1 MTPGSF
7 RVLPS
12 SCLGIDIGTS
22 ALKVMELSRWGKRL
36 SVKNYGEMQ
45 AGSLYDRPFRTA
57 EKNSLSLSSKD
68 LARALQGIIEEAK
81 MQTRRAVFSIPDFSS
96 FFAHF
101 ELPPMADEEIPQAV
115 QYEARKFVPIPFSEV
130 TFDWQIINNRKGV
143 RKNDPAKILLV
154 AVPNEVINQYRE
166 IAELAKLRLLTLEAE
181 VFCVIRSC
189 AREAKG
195 SVILLDMGVQT
206 TTINVVTDGILR
218 NSRSV
223 DLGGGSFAERVSQSF
238 SIDRKRA
245 EEQKNLKGL
254 ADPQIFQ
261 ILAPLL
267 DEVVAD
273 IRRVE
278 EGFRSEGP
286 VVNRAEVNGEHQKK
300 IGKILLAGGSALLPG
315 LAPYLKD
322 ALGIETQIADPF
334 REIFYLPALESR
346 IKSMGPAW
354 AVSAGAALRGLE

>member
-1 MTPGSF
+1 
-7 RVLPS
+7 
-12 SCLGIDIGTS
+12 
-22 ALKVMELSRWGKRL
+22 
-36 SVKNYGEMQ
+36 
-45 AGSLYDRPFRTA
+45 
-57 EKNSLSLSSKD
+57 
-68 LARALQGIIEEAK
+68 
-81 MQTRRAVFSIPDFSS
+81 
-96 FFAHF
+96 
-101 ELPPMADEEIPQAV
+101 
-115 QYEARKFVPIPFSEV
+115 
-130 TFDWQIINNRKGV
+130 
-143 RKNDPAKILLV
+143 
-154 AVPNEVINQYRE
+154 
-166 IAELAKLRLLTLEAE
+166 
-181 VFCVIRSC
+181 
-189 AREAKG
+189 
-195 SVILLDMGVQT
+195 MGVQT